1 VWFATL
7 VAMADGLNSVG
18 FLKWFADRT
27 VASVTHIPPVAI
39 MVSVVAVFFFI
50 HYLFASSTAHTA
62 AVLPVF
68 LAAMV
73 AIPGIPTRAIT
84 LMLVYSLGLMG
95 ILTPYATG
103 PSPIWY
109 GSGYIAGKDFWRQ
122 GFIMGMVFLAVL
134 LIVGLPFVLR
144 FA

>member
-1 VWFATL
+1 
-7 VAMADGLNSVG
+7 MADGLNSVG

-27 VASVTHIPPVAI
+27 VTSLTHIPPVAM

-73 AIPGIPTRAIT
+73 AIPGIPIRAIT
-84 LMLVYSLGLMG
+84 LMLVYSLGLLG
-95 ILTPYATG
+95 VITPYATG

-109 GSGYIAGKDFWRQ
+109 GSGYIAGKDFWRL
-122 GFIMGMVFLAVL
+122 GFIMGVVFLAVL